1 MSLDDSALIGKPVD
15 EDAPVKKK
23 PNPMPDKEKDKD
35 KDKDKDNITI
45 ADTKTQI
52 AGWLQIILV
61 IGVLM
66 AGLAVNAILSS
77 TSTAPRQQ
85 VTGSSTI
92 PVEVIRPRIE
102 DKPFKVSGSGVIQS
116 RNAIEL
122 SPEVSGRVVAVSP
135 NLASGGSFEAGDV
148 LFRLDDASLNAVLE
162 QSQADLSSAEADL
175 RVEQAEAAVAIEEW
189 ELVYSGEP
197 VPPLVAREPQISQ
210 AEAAVQSAK
219 AALEEAQL
227 DLSRVNFSLPFSGRI
242 VSTTIEV
249 GQNLTSGQSYG
260 SAYDG
265 TNLEISVPVS
275 ARALSYLQPAE
286 GRQARILERDGLTQ
300 RSRSYAAEIVR
311 VDAELDSETRQATVT
326 LAFTEETSLLPGTF
340 IEVEIDGPIIPSAHL
355 VPEQAVSQDRII
367 WVVTGDTLAMRE
379 PQFLFVEDGFVVTE
393 AFDFAD
399 GIVVSPLLEP
409 LAGASVTIV
418 EPAGADTKNE

>member
-1 MSLDDSALIGKPVD
+1 MSLDDSYPVEKSPE
-15 EDAPVKKK
+15 EDTPVKPKK
-23 PNPMPDKEKDKD
+23 
-35 KDKDKDNITI
+35 
-45 ADTKTQI
+45 DTKAQV

-61 IGVLM
+61 AGVLI

-77 TSTAPRQQ
+77 TDTAPRQT
-85 VTGSSTI
+85 VAGSSTI

-102 DKPFKVSGSGVIQS
+102 DKPFRVSGSGVIQS
-116 RNAIEL
+116 RNAIDL
-122 SPEVSGRVVAVSP
+122 SPQVSGRVVSVSP
-135 NLASGGSFEAGDV
+135 NLASGGSFKAGDV

-175 RVEQAEAAVAIEEW
+175 RVERAEASVAIEEW
-189 ELVYSGEP
+189 KLVYPGEA

-227 DLSRVNFSLPFSGRI
+227 DLSRVNFSLPFDGRI

-286 GRQARILERDGLTQ
+286 GRQARIIERDGLTQ
-300 RSRSYAAEIVR
+300 RTQSFAAKVVR

-326 LAFTEETSLLPGTF
+326 LAFTEDTTLLPGTF
-340 IEVEIDGPIIPSAHL
+340 IEVEIDGPVISDAHL
-355 VPEQAVSQDRII
+355 VPERAVSQDRII
-367 WVVTGDTLAMRE
+367 WVVADNKLAVRE
-379 PQFLFVEDGFVVTE
+379 PQFLFPEDGIVVTE

-409 LAGASVTIV
+409 LAGAAV
-418 EPAGADTKNE
+418 EVVVPSGADPK

>member
-1 MSLDDSALIGKPVD
+1 MSLDDSYPVEKSPE
-15 EDAPVKKK
+15 EDTPVKPKK
-23 PNPMPDKEKDKD
+23 
-35 KDKDKDNITI
+35 
-45 ADTKTQI
+45 DTKAQV

-61 IGVLM
+61 AGVLI

-77 TSTAPRQQ
+77 TDTAPRQT
-85 VTGSSTI
+85 VAGSSTI

-102 DKPFKVSGSGVIQS
+102 DKPFRVSGSGVIQS
-116 RNAIEL
+116 RNAIDL
-122 SPEVSGRVVAVSP
+122 SPQVSGRVVSVSP
-135 NLASGGSFEAGDV
+135 NLASGGSFKAGDV

-175 RVEQAEAAVAIEEW
+175 RVERAEASVAIEEW
-189 ELVYSGEP
+189 KLVYPGEA

-227 DLSRVNFSLPFSGRI
+227 DLSRVNFSLPFDGRI

-286 GRQARILERDGLTQ
+286 GRQARIIERDGLTQ
-300 RSRSYAAEIVR
+300 RTQSFSAKVVR

-326 LAFTEETSLLPGTF
+326 LAFTENTTLLPGTF
-340 IEVEIDGPIIPSAHL
+340 IEVEIDGPVISDAHL
-355 VPEQAVSQDRII
+355 VPERAVSQDRVI
-367 WVVTGDTLAMRE
+367 WVVADNKLAVRE
-379 PQFLFVEDGFVVTE
+379 PQFLFPEDGIVVTE

-409 LAGASVTIV
+409 LAGAAV
-418 EPAGADTKNE
+418 EVVVPTGTDTK

>member
-1 MSLDDSALIGKPVD
+1 MSLDDSYPVEKSLE
-15 EDAPVKKK
+15 EDAPVKSKK
-23 PNPMPDKEKDKD
+23 
-35 KDKDKDNITI
+35 
-45 ADTKTQI
+45 DTKAQV

-61 IGVLM
+61 AGVLI

-77 TSTAPRQQ
+77 TDTAPRQT
-85 VTGSSTI
+85 VAGSSTI

-102 DKPFKVSGSGVIQS
+102 DKPFRVSGSGVIQS
-116 RNAIEL
+116 RNAIDL
-122 SPEVSGRVVAVSP
+122 SPQVSGRVVSVSP
-135 NLASGGSFEAGDV
+135 NLASGGSFKAGDV

-175 RVEQAEAAVAIEEW
+175 RVERAEASVAIEEW
-189 ELVYSGEP
+189 KLVYPGEA

-227 DLSRVNFSLPFSGRI
+227 DLSRVNFSLPFDGRI

-286 GRQARILERDGLTQ
+286 GRQARIIERDGLTQ
-300 RSRSYAAEIVR
+300 RTQSFAAKVVR

-326 LAFTEETSLLPGTF
+326 LAFTEDTTLLPGTF
-340 IEVEIDGPIIPSAHL
+340 IEVEIDGPVISDAHL
-355 VPEQAVSQDRII
+355 VPERAVSQDRII
-367 WVVTGDTLAMRE
+367 WVVADNKLAVRE
-379 PQFLFVEDGFVVTE
+379 PQFLFPEDGIVVTE

-409 LAGASVTIV
+409 LAGAAV
-418 EPAGADTKNE
+418 EVVVPSGADPK